1 MKSPDRNIELAAPN
15 TDDRLIH
22 SLALAFQN
30 DPALS
35 WIIPD
40 DAARRHALPRLFKT
54 MLAAD
59 RRAGWVL
66 ASPGGEVATLWRAPG
81 QSKTG
86 AWEFTAQLIPMMRT
100 FGGSL
105 GRAIRVSD
113 AIHAHHPKSDDFW
126 LLQYAGVAP
135 DHQGKGWG
143 GLAIRDGIARAT
155 AAGKPVLLE
164 TATLS
169 NVSLYARLGFE
180 IIDEWD
186 IRGGPHF
193 WTMLRGV

>member
-1 MKSPDRNIELAAPN
+1 MLDQYRVAAPA
-15 TDDRLIH
+15 TVEADLTLVVT
-22 SLALAFQN
+22 LARAFQN

-40 DAARRHALPRLFKT
+40 AEQRARALPRLFKT
-54 MLAAD
+54 MLVAD

-66 ASPGGEVATLWRAPG
+66 ASPGHEVATLWRAPG

-86 AWEFTAQLIPMMRT
+86 VWEFVEQLFPMMRT

-105 GRAIRVSD
+105 SRAMRVSD

-135 DHQGKGWG
+135 EHQGKGWG
-143 GLAIRDGIARAT
+143 GIAIREGIARA
-155 AAGKPVLLE
+155 AQAGKPVVLE
-164 TATLS
+164 TATPS
-169 NVSLYARLGFE
+169 NVSLYSRLGFE
-180 IIDEWD
+180 IIDEWGID
-186 IRGGPHF
+186 GGPHF
-193 WTMLRGV
+193 WTMMRGV